1 MQILHGG
8 ASRLSLAMLR
18 RSDYFS
24 GVIENRGKRA
34 MLNTN
39 DTLIVNTLQIE
50 ADARRARSEA
60 FAAAISAL
68 KAKLVA
74 RFQASHSKNAQA

>member
-1 MQILHGG
+1 
-8 ASRLSLAMLR
+8 
-18 RSDYFS
+18 
-24 GVIENRGKRA
+24 
-34 MLNTN
+34 MLNTK

-60 FAAAISAL
+60 FAATMSAL

-74 RFQASHSKNAQA
+74 VFQTSNNNAQA

>member
-1 MQILHGG
+1 
-8 ASRLSLAMLR
+8 
-18 RSDYFS
+18 
-24 GVIENRGKRA
+24 